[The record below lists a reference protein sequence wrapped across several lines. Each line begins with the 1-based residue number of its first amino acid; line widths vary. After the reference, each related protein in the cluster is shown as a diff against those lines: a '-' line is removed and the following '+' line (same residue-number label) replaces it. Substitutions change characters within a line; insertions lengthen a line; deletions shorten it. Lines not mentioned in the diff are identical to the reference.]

1 MKRSFCRM
9 ALSCLVFVIG
19 AASLSA
25 ENDSTRAQRLLVA
38 GIDSI
43 SGFGDAY
50 ISYMHTFGPEAFAV
64 LGSPNGRPSVSASLF
79 GKGRVLAAGHDAFF
93 NLGRMAEID
102 QSNIGTFAV
111 NSFRWLAFLEDK
123 KQLSKITLVQ
133 NGAENT
139 GKAMFK
145 LKGLSVEVL
154 YVRSF
159 QDADLQA
166 GSGRI
171 AWISADTT
179 DEEQALIKAYV
190 GAGGGALAAMPGW
203 IFGGAEGLKRKGVQ
217 KLLFEFGLGLS
228 SEGQT
233 WPEGLNTRN
242 SPLTAWAPVLQYA
255 QALKAPNATA
265 NLEALLAL
273 QTKALQNIV
282 SVLSDL
288 PRNPPGLGKMAE
300 GFGKAATSFTPLAEL
315 DKTPTAEQLAAQF
328 SLFLSDHSDANS
340 LVQASATFPGTLLRG
355 KTRLTESLSL
365 AVDFKAEDLS
375 YLRQPYRGLDFW
387 QSTGLYAPAGQ
398 PVTITVPPELEG
410 LSVQIGSHPDMLST
424 NLLWARDPNVVMR
437 SHLAI
442 GTNTVTSGFGGL
454 IYLVPDKW
462 GYRYRGEMKVSG
474 AVQAP
479 WFQRGKTTLK
489 QWESMLATSV
499 APWGE
504 ITSDQVIFTL
514 PVSALSKIDP
524 EVLTAAWD
532 DNLSAYN
539 ALAGLTATAELPHRA
554 PPNPQ
559 RYLKDIEISYQAYM
573 YAGYPIHFYDDEQLS
588 TLANPKTQK
597 LWGFWHEMGHNY
609 QQSWT
614 WNGITEV
621 TTNIFSLSMIK
632 HWKEINPWIIP
643 ADDTIVFPKLVATGI
658 KSLSQGYFQRTTQEK
673 DYNTSPELEDPF
685 FKLGLFQQLMERYGT
700 SWLTKLYREY
710 RELPE
715 DQLPQT
721 EQQKIDY
728 FVKASATLIGK
739 KKEVLDLY
747 DKWGLH
753 YLAF

>member
-1 MKRSFCRM
+1 MERSLSRM
-9 ALSCLVFVIG
+9 LLSCLIFVIG

-25 ENDSTRAQRLLVA
+25 ENDSTRVQRLLVA
-38 GIDSI
+38 GIDHM

-64 LGSPNGRPSVSASLF
+64 LGSPDGRPSVSASLF

-102 QSNIGTFAV
+102 QSNLDTFAV
-111 NSFRWLAFLEDK
+111 NSLQWLAFLEDK
-123 KQLSKITLVQ
+123 KQLSKVTLVQ
-133 NGAENT
+133 NGAEKKGQMT
-139 GKAMFK
+139 LK
-145 LKGLSVEVL
+145 LKGLSVEVF
-154 YVRSF
+154 YVSRF
-159 QDADLQA
+159 QEADLKK

-179 DEEQALIKAYV
+179 DEEQALVKAYV

-203 IFGGAEGLKRKGVQ
+203 IFGGAKGLKCKGVQ

-228 SEGQT
+228 NEGEE

-242 SPLTAWAPVLQYA
+242 SPKPNWDPVLQYA

-265 NLEALLAL
+265 NLKALLAL

-288 PRNPPGLGKMAE
+288 PRNPPGLGKLAE

-315 DKTPTAEQLAAQF
+315 DITPTAGQLAAQF
-328 SLFLSDHSDANS
+328 SLFLSDHSDANQ
-340 LVQASATFPGTLLRG
+340 LVQASAAFPGSLLPG
-355 KTRLTESLSL
+355 KTQFSGSSPL
-365 AVDFKAEDLS
+365 AVDFQAEDLS
-375 YLRQPYRGLDFW
+375 YLRQNQTGDYW
-387 QSTGLYAPAGQ
+387 QSTGMYAPSGQ
-398 PVTITVPPELEG
+398 PVTITVPLELAG
-410 LSVQIGSHPDMLST
+410 LSVQIGSHPDTLST
-424 NLLWARDPNVVMR
+424 NLLWSRDPMLVVIFPLNVGV
-437 SHLAI
+437 
-442 GTNTVTSGFGGL
+442 NTVTSAFGGL
-454 IYLVPDKW
+454 IYLIPDKRSF
-462 GYRYRGEMKVSG
+462 RYRGEMTFNG

-479 WFQRGKTTLK
+479 WFQRGKTTAK
-489 QWESMLATSV
+489 EWKAMLASCA

-504 ITSDQVIFTL
+504 IASDQVIFTL

-524 EVLTAAWD
+524 EVLTATWD
-532 DNLSAYN
+532 DNLSVYKE
-539 ALAGLTATAELPHRA
+539 LAGLSSTAALPHTA
-554 PPNPQ
+554 PRNPE

-573 YAGYPIHFYDDEQLS
+573 YSGYPIHFYDDDQLS
-588 TLANPKTQK
+588 HLANSNTQK

-614 WNGITEV
+614 WNAIGEV
-621 TTNIFSLSMIK
+621 TTNIFSLVMVK
-632 HWKEINPWIIP
+632 HWKEKNPWIIP
-643 ADDTIVFPKLVATGI
+643 VDDNIVFPKLVATGI
-658 KSLSQGYFQRTTQEK
+658 KTLGREYFKRPTQKK
-673 DYNTSPELEDPF
+673 DYNTSPEIEDPF
-685 FKLGLFQQLMERYGT
+685 FKLGLFQEMMDRYGT
-700 SWLTKLYREY
+700 SWLTKLYRQY

-721 EQQKIDY
+721 EPQKIDY
-728 FVKASATLIGK
+728 FVKASVTFIGK

-753 YLAF
+753 YTAF